1 MNSNQTDL
9 HEQQVVENTENID
22 TTNTEQLLDFTNMF
36 KTQKVAKPK
45 LLNRQQQ
52 QQQQQQQQS
61 QQQQSQSTQST
72 EEQNN
77 KSVQN
82 IVPRNLTITQEK
94 MSQRRCLDVRR
105 WYSLSRPQYQRSCG
119 ISSVV
124 TCWNYLFSTLGVG
137 NLNPLSQE
145 EVIVSLGL
153 TTEVGP
159 HFNDVEF
166 GSFSG
171 NMSLISWFKNLC
183 RLHKVQGR
191 AYFLWKNEGDFA
203 TPGVDRD
210 VALQKLTAGLKTDKV
225 SFIYHAY
232 DHYFCPIGYEC
243 TPNKQVEAFVDEIDY
258 NDCQYWIIIAEP
270 AKPYPMF
277 TVRKWVDIAQDL
289 ELKYPQYMNIRKMD
303 EGIKNYKYE
312 KGVSQ
317 HCIMAFERI
326 DPKPKKIIEKKEKP
340 IINEEVHL
348 EKTNQLDQKVETN
361 EQIHQNTEILDPL
374 INNQLKQN
382 DQQ

>member
-1 MNSNQTDL
+1 MNSNQEL
-9 HEQQVVENTENID
+9 VEQEKQILENTENID
-22 TTNTEQLLDFTNMF
+22 TTNTEQLLDFTIMF
-36 KTQKVAKPK
+36 KNQQATKPK

-52 QQQQQQQQS
+52 Q
-61 QQQQSQSTQST
+61 TQST
-72 EEQNN
+72 DELTNKQIQNT
-77 KSVQN
+77 
-82 IVPRNLTITQEK
+82 VPRNLTITQEL

-105 WYSLSRPQYQRSCG
+105 WYSLSRPQYKKSCG

-137 NLNPLSQE
+137 TLNPLSQE

-153 TTEVGP
+153 STEVGP

-183 RLHKVQGR
+183 RLQKVQGR
-191 AYFLWKNEGDFA
+191 AYFLWKNEGDFS

-210 VALQKLTAGLKTDKV
+210 VALSKLTSGLKSDKI

-232 DHYFCPIGYEC
+232 NHYFCPIGFEC
-243 TPNKQVEAFVDEIDY
+243 TPNKQVEAFADEIDY

-289 ELKYPQYMNIRKMD
+289 ELKYPQYMKIRKMN
-303 EGIKNYKYE
+303 EGIKKYKNE

-326 DPKPKKIIEKKEKP
+326 DPKPKKVIEKKDKQ
-340 IINEEVHL
+340 N
-348 EKTNQLDQKVETN
+348 TN
-361 EQIHQNTEILDPL
+361 EIKNNMVDQQAEQIST
-374 INNQLKQN
+374 NNIITYDSVHEDSLKQN
-382 DQQ
+382 QQQ

>member
-1 MNSNQTDL
+1 MNSNETL
-9 HEQQVVENTENID
+9 VEQEKQVVENTENID

-36 KTQKVAKPK
+36 KTQKIAKPK
-45 LLNRQQQ
+45 LLNRSQQQ
-52 QQQQQQQQS
+52 SQQS
-61 QQQQSQSTQST
+61 QQQQQSTQT
-72 EEQNN
+72 KEEQNN
-77 KSVQN
+77 KSIIN
-82 IVPRNLTITQEK
+82 NVPRNLTITQEQ

-145 EVIVSLGL
+145 DVIVSLGL

-166 GSFSG
+166 GCFSG

-183 RLHKVQGR
+183 RLQKVQGR
-191 AYFLWKNEGDFA
+191 AYFLWKNEGDFS

-210 VALQKLTAGLKTDKV
+210 VALQKLTSGLKTDKI

-232 DHYFCPIGYEC
+232 DHYFCPIGFEC

-289 ELKYPQYMNIRKMD
+289 ELKYPQYINIRKMN

-326 DPKPKKIIEKKEKP
+326 DPKPKKVIEKKEKT
-340 IINEEVHL
+340 IINE
-348 EKTNQLDQKVETN
+348 KQQMIKNNQLDQNV
-361 EQIHQNTEILDPL
+361 EQITVNNNVTEILVNDD
-374 INNQLKQN
+374 QLKQN
-382 DQQ
+382 ELQ

>member
-1 MNSNQTDL
+1 MNSNETL
-9 HEQQVVENTENID
+9 VEQEKQILENTENID
-22 TTNTEQLLDFTNMF
+22 TTNTEQLLDFTTMF
-36 KTQKVAKPK
+36 KNQQATKPK

-52 QQQQQQQQS
+52 QQ
-61 QQQQSQSTQST
+61 TQST
-72 EEQNN
+72 DELTHKQLQNT
-77 KSVQN
+77 
-82 IVPRNLTITQEK
+82 VPRNLTITQEL

-105 WYSLSRPQYQRSCG
+105 WYSLSRPQYKKSCG

-137 NLNPLSQE
+137 TLNPLSQE
-145 EVIVSLGL
+145 EVIVSLGP
-153 TTEVGP
+153 EVGP
-159 HFNDVEF
+159 HFNEVEF

-183 RLHKVQGR
+183 RLQKVQGR
-191 AYFLWKNEGDFA
+191 AYFLWKNEGDFS

-210 VALQKLTAGLKTDKV
+210 VALSKLTSGLKSDKI
-225 SFIYHAY
+225 SYIYHAY
-232 DHYFCPIGYEC
+232 NHYFCPIGFEC
-243 TPNKQVEAFVDEIDY
+243 TPNKQVEAFADEIDQ

-289 ELKYPQYMNIRKMD
+289 ELKYPQYMKIRKMN
-303 EGIKNYKYE
+303 EGIKRYKNE

-326 DPKPKKIIEKKEKP
+326 DPKPKKMIEKKEKP
-340 IINEEVHL
+340 I
-348 EKTNQLDQKVETN
+348 TN
-361 EQIHQNTEILDPL
+361 EALQTIKKNNLVDQQVEQISANNTIPQSLVSDD
-374 INNQLKQN
+374 NLKQN
-382 DQQ
+382 EQQ